1 MYSYNDFEHFGV
13 CYKLRGIPAGVSIEK
28 FYMSNQVPYNLF
40 AKWYKNTRKQIIPVL
55 VLGALPPE
63 LEIQEIPFPILERNL
78 AVDTWLSSH
87 TELLILVDIR
97 MSNGVHISQK
107 NLSYESQFYLFT
119 TCNSDNKSLV
129 IQILDNYSV
138 LPTCFQ
144 SKNDTNNGEYLYK
157 QWRSHIAVLFEP
169 CRFETARVEVEGFM
183 QSVAKLNK

>member
-63 LEIQEIPFPILERNL
+63 LEIQEIPSPILERNL

-97 MSNGVHISQK
+97 MSNGVHIS
-107 NLSYESQFYLFT
+107 
-119 TCNSDNKSLV
+119 
-129 IQILDNYSV
+129 
-138 LPTCFQ
+138 
-144 SKNDTNNGEYLYK
+144 
-157 QWRSHIAVLFEP
+157 
-169 CRFETARVEVEGFM
+169 
-183 QSVAKLNK
+183 